1 MPTYYKGT
9 KEEKYALNA
18 YIKLMRAAESVASK
32 LNEYKTYEG
41 LSISQFGTLE
51 ALYHLGPMYQK
62 DIGRKILK
70 SSGNITMV
78 IDNLE
83 EKDLVERKRDERD
96 RRYITISLTEKGED
110 LIAGIL
116 PGHIAA
122 IVEIMS
128 ALDKNEKDELGAL
141 CRKLGLAVSEKK

>member
-1 MPTYYKGT
+1 MPTHYKGST
-9 KEEKYALNA
+9 EEKEALDT
-18 YIKLMRAAESVASK
+18 YIKLLRAAESVGSK
-32 LNEYKTYEG
+32 LNEYKTHEG
-41 LSISQFGTLE
+41 LSISQFGALE

-83 EKDLVERKRDERD
+83 QKDLVERNRDERD
-96 RRYITISLTEKGED
+96 RRYVIISLTEKGEKM
-110 LIAGIL
+110 ISGIL

-122 IVEIMS
+122 IVEIMN
-128 ALDKNEKDELGAL
+128 ALDKKEREELGIL
-141 CRKLGLAVSEKK
+141 CRKIGLAVSEKK

>member
-1 MPTYYKGT
+1 MGTHYKGT
-9 KEEKYALNA
+9 EEEKNALNT

-32 LNEYKTYEG
+32 LNEYKTHES
-41 LSISQFGTLE
+41 LSISQFGALE

-83 EKDLVERKRDERD
+83 QKDLVERKRDERD
-96 RRYITISLTEKGED
+96 RRYVTISLTEKGEEM
-110 LIAGIL
+110 IAGIL

-122 IVEIMS
+122 IVEIMES
-128 ALDKNEKDELGAL
+128 LDKEEKEDLGHL
-141 CRKLGLAVSEKK
+141 CQKLGLAVSEKK

>member
-1 MPTYYKGT
+1 MPTHYKGT
-9 KEEKYALNA
+9 REEKEALDS

-32 LNEYKTYEG
+32 LNEYKTHQG
-41 LSISQFGTLE
+41 LSISQFGALE

-83 EKDLVERKRDERD
+83 QKELVERKRDEHD
-96 RRYITISLTEKGED
+96 RRYVTISLTEKGEEMISG
-110 LIAGIL
+110 LL

-122 IVEIMS
+122 IVEIMES
-128 ALDKNEKDELGAL
+128 LNREEKEELGAL
-141 CRKLGLAVSEKK
+141 CRKLGMAVSEKK

>member
-1 MPTYYKGT
+1 MPTHYKGNKAE
-9 KEEKYALNA
+9 KEALDT
-18 YIKLMRAAESVASK
+18 YIKLMRAAESVTSK

-83 EKDLVERKRDERD
+83 DKGLVERRRDQRD
-96 RRYITISLTEKGED
+96 RRYVSIVLTEKGEK
-110 LIAGIL
+110 IISEIL

-122 IVEIMS
+122 IVEIMD
-128 ALDKNEKDELGAL
+128 ALNEEERRALGKL
-141 CRKLGLAVSEKK
+141 CKKLGLNVSND